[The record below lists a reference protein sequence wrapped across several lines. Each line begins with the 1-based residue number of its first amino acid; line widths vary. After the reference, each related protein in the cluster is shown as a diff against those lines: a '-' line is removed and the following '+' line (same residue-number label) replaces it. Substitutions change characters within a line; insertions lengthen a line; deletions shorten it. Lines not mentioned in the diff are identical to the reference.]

1 MSTPSSIPMQNYF
14 VVSADC
20 HVLEPPDLWEKRI
33 EAKFRHRIP
42 RLTVDA
48 NGRKWLVVEGQE
60 KKRIRDFT
68 LSGEDLERAKGGTFD
83 LARRQQDLARDGIDA
98 EVIYPNRGLLMWT
111 SPDPAMQTA
120 MCRVWNNW
128 AIEVFSPAQKRSIPT
143 AAIASQDVDAA
154 VREVQR
160 VAKLGYKTVF
170 LPVTVPDQ
178 PYNLPLY
185 DPLWA
190 AIQEAG
196 MPMSFHVGTGKDPRT
211 ASGNGG
217 AIINY
222 VVHALS
228 TAIDPVVHLC
238 ASGVLERFP
247 ELKFVT
253 VEAGIGWLAWT
264 LWVMDEGFH
273 KHHFWIAPK
282 LSMLPSEYF
291 RRQGYATFQ
300 DDPVGLETRKWIG
313 IDRLLWGDDYPHHE
327 GTWPRSQEAI
337 DRTMGDLTESERRLV
352 LGLNAAQLYGFEL
365 PAVQSDAEESRV

>member
-1 MSTPSSIPMQNYF
+1 MSTLSAIPMQDYF

-60 KKRIRDFT
+60 KKRIRDFS
-68 LSGEDLERAKGGTFD
+68 LNGEDLERAKGGTFD

-120 MCRVWNNW
+120 MCRVWNDW
-128 AIEVFSPAQKRSIPT
+128 AIEVFSPAQKYSIPT
-143 AAIASQDVDAA
+143 AALAPQDVDAA
-154 VREVQR
+154 VQEVQR

-190 AIQEAG
+190 AIQETG

-247 ELKFVT
+247 ELRFVT

-264 LWVMDEGFH
+264 LWVMDEGFR

-282 LSMLPSEYF
+282 LSMPPSEYF

-337 DRTMGDLTESERRLV
+337 DRTMGDLTESERRQV
-352 LGLNAAQLYGFEL
+352 LGLNAAQLYGFEP
-365 PAVQSDAEESRV
+365 PAVQSDAEENRV